1 MFIKRNTSPLLAALS
16 KEGLAPK
23 MIWTKR
29 TANGDVLTAKNGWK
43 DVYYADEIGK
53 RNDVIDV
60 LYQLH
65 HSNLL
70 KDMLKKLV
78 AKFVPANNVERV

>member
-1 MFIKRNTSPLLAALS
+1 
-16 KEGLAPK
+16 

-29 TANGDVLTAKNGWK
+29 TANGDVLTAQEWLEGRLLH
-43 DVYYADEIGK
+43 ADEIGK

-70 KDMLKKLV
+70 KDMLKNWWRSLY
-78 AKFVPANNVERV
+78 PANNVERV